1 MMDKGCLGDIQM
13 IKERISYVIPIAID
27 GSKSGTPV
35 LIYEMAKDSYEVD
48 LSFGIFFIGLRAA
61 KKYSVGIE
69 VFNDNETPIPID
81 TKKLSNHMFF
91 TVAEAGDGETV
102 VSASMKTTFP
112 KVEIIN
118 PGIFEVR
125 ASLVN
130 PDTKEVIDVKS
141 SFFDIKR
148 TGVVRNEFQ

>member
-27 GSKSGTPV
+27 GSKSGNPV
-35 LIYEMAKDSYEVD
+35 LIYEMAKDSHEVD

-81 TKKLSNHMFF
+81 TKKFSNPMFF

-130 PDTKEVIDVKS
+130 PDTKEIIDVKS

-148 TGVVRNEFQ
+148 AGVVRNEFQ